1 MKRDK
6 VLLVD
11 ASDRLL
17 GEMDKWQAHRIGLLH
32 RAFSVFISNDRD
44 QLLLQQRA
52 ADKYHSPLLWT
63 NATCS
68 HQQRGESNIE
78 AGERRL
84 RFEMGLRVRLTEA
97 FHFIYKASL
106 DRGLIE
112 HEFDY
117 VLVGKTNENP
127 VINAEE
133 VNRFRWVSLPGIQA
147 ELAEKPQCFT
157 PWFQLAFERF
167 YRYAA
172 AE

>member
-17 GEMDKWQAHRIGLLH
+17 GEMDKWQAHRKGVLH

-52 ADKYHSPLLWT
+52 AGKYHSPLLWT
-63 NATCS
+63 NAACS
-68 HQQRGESNIE
+68 HQQQGESNIE
-78 AGERRL
+78 AGARRL
-84 RFEMGLRVRLTEA
+84 HFEMGLRVRLTEA

-106 DRGLIE
+106 DRGLTE

-117 VLVGKTNENP
+117 VLVGKTNRDP
-127 VINAEE
+127 VINTDE
-133 VNRFRWVSLPGIQA
+133 VNRFRWVSLPDVRA
-147 ELAEKPQCFT
+147 ELAEKPQRFT
-157 PWFQLAFERF
+157 PWFQLIFERF
-167 YRYAA
+167 YRYAT